1 MWRGIS
7 IWSPWGWWNDE
18 RFPFFLTCRKHDNNP
33 KKKKRGTQKTQESGY
48 CQVNFARN
56 PGFGFYQQKKNL
68 VYLPNPIRCQVYH
81 PVGHT
86 TVPFVP
92 QFSSRPWLRTTTLEQ
107 GGCGCLGQVGLLLLR
122 LWRVFLLLLMK
133 GIGLNWC
140 IYIFTIY
147 MHVHMNW
154 KVKIIWTKQVDI
166 NPIQ

>member
-18 RFPFFLTCRKHDNNP
+18 RFPFLTCRKHDNNP
-33 KKKKRGTQKTQESGY
+33 KKKTRNSKNPRERILPGKFCQESW
-48 CQVNFARN
+48 VWVL
-56 PGFGFYQQKKNL
+56 PTKKNL